1 MAVPAGY
8 DEVVSKKP
16 PQEEQNMNQNP
27 AAEAAAKFFEASQS
41 ADPGWV
47 DDVRDQAMQDV
58 EDALGR
64 QFTNDEFDQYMEMTS

>member
-1 MAVPAGY
+1 
-8 DEVVSKKP
+8 
-16 PQEEQNMNQNP
+16 MNQNP

-41 ADPGWV
+41 VDPDWV

-64 QFTNDEFDQYMEMTS
+64 RFTNDEFDEYMKMTS